1 MPRTALR
8 ALLLMASTAA
18 LSTATAQ
25 TADRQAAVAASH
37 VDPLHQTG
45 RNVTISLLTMGNGT
59 QVWEVFGHNAIQ
71 IHDLVTNRDT
81 VFNWGV
87 FDFRQPHFIQR
98 FLKGTML
105 YSMGGDS
112 MDNILLEYHY
122 WNRSVVA
129 QELDLTAEQK
139 DSVLAA
145 IQRNAQP
152 ENIQYRYDYFLDNCS
167 TRVRDILDRAMG
179 GSLRKESAGLTGTTY
194 RWHALRLTQVLP
206 AIMLGVDIG
215 LGRPS
220 DFDLSKW
227 QAMFLPRQLHDFIAG
242 IVVTDG
248 AGASHPLVRRE
259 MVLFQSTRAG
269 VEPDAPP
276 RFGMWALLGGIA
288 VAALFLWLGV
298 AATSRG
304 GWTRV
309 AASILIGLWSLVA
322 GLLGTI
328 LFLLWTVTD
337 HVFAHQNENLLILN
351 PLWLA
356 LVVLVPM
363 FLLSGRAGG
372 ATRAIALAIAALAAI
387 ALLAHFVGLSSQ
399 NNLPIIALG
408 LPPALALALVT
419 ARRPVLADQPR
430 EALR

>member
-1 MPRTALR
+1 MPRTALC

-18 LSTATAQ
+18 LSTPAPAQ
-25 TADRQAAVAASH
+25 TPDRQAAVAASR
-37 VDPLHQTG
+37 VDPLHQAG

-59 QVWEVFGHNAIQ
+59 QVWELFGHNAIQ

-152 ENIQYRYDYFLDNCS
+152 ENIQYRYDYFRDNCS
-167 TRVRDILDRAMG
+167 TRVRDILDHAMG

-194 RWHALRLTQVLP
+194 RWHALRLMQVLP

-220 DFDLSKW
+220 DLDLSKW
-227 QAMFLPRQLHDFIAG
+227 QAMFLPRQLHDFLAG

-259 MVLFQSTRAG
+259 TVLFQSTRAG
-269 VEPDAPP
+269 AEPDAPP
-276 RFGMWALLGGIA
+276 RFGIWALLGGIA

-309 AASILIGLWSLVA
+309 AASILIGLWSLAA

-337 HVFAHQNENLLILN
+337 HVFAHQNENLLILQ
-351 PLWLA
+351 
-356 LVVLVPM
+356 
-363 FLLSGRAGG
+363 S
-372 ATRAIALAIAALAAI
+372 ALA
-387 ALLAHFVGLSSQ
+387 G
-399 NNLPIIALG
+399 
-408 LPPALALALVT
+408 
-419 ARRPVLADQPR
+419 ARRARSDLSVVGPCGRRHESDRAR
-430 EALR
+430 R

>member
-1 MPRTALR
+1 MLRTAPC

-18 LSTATAQ
+18 LSTAAAQ
-25 TADRQAAVAASH
+25 APAPGRQAAVAASRI
-37 VDPLHQTG
+37 DPLHQAG

-59 QVWEVFGHNAIQ
+59 QVWELFGHNAIQ

-152 ENIQYRYDYFLDNCS
+152 ENIQYRYDYFRDNCS
-167 TRVRDILDRAMG
+167 TRVRDILDHAMG

-194 RWHALRLTQVLP
+194 RWHALRLMQVLP
-206 AIMLGVDIG
+206 PIVLGVDIG

-220 DFDLSKW
+220 DVDLSKW
-227 QAMFLPRQLHDFIAG
+227 QVMFLPRQLHDFLAG
-242 IVVTDG
+242 
-248 AGASHPLVRRE
+248 
-259 MVLFQSTRAG
+259 
-269 VEPDAPP
+269 
-276 RFGMWALLGGIA
+276 
-288 VAALFLWLGV
+288 
-298 AATSRG
+298 
-304 GWTRV
+304 
-309 AASILIGLWSLVA
+309 
-322 GLLGTI
+322 
-328 LFLLWTVTD
+328 
-337 HVFAHQNENLLILN
+337 
-351 PLWLA
+351 
-356 LVVLVPM
+356 
-363 FLLSGRAGG
+363 
-372 ATRAIALAIAALAAI
+372 
-387 ALLAHFVGLSSQ
+387 
-399 NNLPIIALG
+399 
-408 LPPALALALVT
+408 
-419 ARRPVLADQPR
+419 
-430 EALR
+430 